1 MRKGR
6 KHNAMPEN
14 LKLVSSGRNR
24 GFVWFLYSEFGKWL
38 VEVVAD
44 NKAVSITASTET
56 DALAIIRDLRMD
68 YELGNF

>member
-1 MRKGR
+1 
-6 KHNAMPEN
+6 MPEN

-24 GFVWFLYSEFGKWL
+24 GFVWFLYTELGKWL
-38 VEVVAD
+38 VEVVAND
-44 NKAVSITASTET
+44 KAVSITASTET

>member
-1 MRKGR
+1 
-6 KHNAMPEN
+6 MPEN

-38 VEVVAD
+38 VEAVAG
-44 NKAVSITASTET
+44 NKQISITASTEQE
-56 DALAIIRDLRMD
+56 ARKLISDLRMD